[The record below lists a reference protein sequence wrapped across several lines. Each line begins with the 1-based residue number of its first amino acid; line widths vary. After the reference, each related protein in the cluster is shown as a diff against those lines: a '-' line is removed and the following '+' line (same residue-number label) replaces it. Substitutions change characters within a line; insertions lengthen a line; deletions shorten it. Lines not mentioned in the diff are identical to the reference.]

1 MARQYLVSLR
11 LQVTPDDEFTLSCEK
26 YAKLG
31 YDREVT
37 MMALAACGT
46 QPENKQKVGTLL
58 GTPSRRV
65 MHAARLLTLL
75 AVALQIVQF
84 CENYTYLKSMGFRAD
99 LITGALLL
107 HPDSLQEASEACLNA
122 S

>member
-1 MARQYLVSLR
+1 
-11 LQVTPDDEFTLSCEK
+11 
-26 YAKLG
+26 
-31 YDREVT
+31 

-46 QPENKQKVGTLL
+46 QPENKQKVGTCLKSA
-58 GTPSRRV
+58 PSRRDV
-65 MHAARLLTLL
+65 HAACPLT
-75 AVALQIVQF
+75 ARADALQIVQF